1 MRRTLAIAR
10 AEWIHNLRDPR
21 SLFVIVVLP
30 VVLLLL
36 YGYGINYDLRHIPFA
51 VWDLSGTTV
60 SRDLVQSFVASGYF
74 RLREV
79 ILEQQDVAGLLDR
92 GDVIMV
98 LVIPPD
104 LEQRLGGGR
113 PAQVQVLLSGA
124 DTTRATVAQGY
135 IEAALLG
142 VSQQLL
148 QEAQRRS
155 GLSGAARPTQG
166 FGINTT
172 ILYNPSLNSTRFIV
186 PGLIA
191 ILLTILAALL
201 TSTAVVREREWGSFE
216 TLVTSPVQ
224 APNIMLGKMA
234 PYVIIAF
241 VDVLLSVLTGVVVFH
256 VVPAGSIWLLFSVSF
271 LYLLA
276 SLSIGMFF
284 STIMKSQQL
293 AILVT
298 MLVTL
303 LPTTLLSGFAFPIRS
318 MPTFLQIISTLIP
331 ATHFLIVIRGIYLK
345 SAGLAVLWPRVLLLG
360 VFAVG
365 LTALAAKRFEKRL

>member
-10 AEWIHNLRDPR
+10 AEWIHNLRDRR
-21 SLFVIVVLP
+21 SLFVILVLP

-36 YGYGINYDLRHIPFA
+36 YGYGINYDLRDIPFA
-51 VWDLSGTTV
+51 VWDLSGTTT
-60 SRDLVQSFVASGYF
+60 SRDLVQSFIASGYF
-74 RLREV
+74 RLRHV
-79 ILEQQDVAGLLDR
+79 ITHQEDVAGLLDR
-92 GDVIMV
+92 GDVIFVMV
-98 LVIPPD
+98 VPPD
-104 LEQRLGGGR
+104 LAERLGASR

-135 IEAALLG
+135 IEAALLR
-142 VSQQLL
+142 VSQGL
-148 QEAQRRS
+148 AQQAQMRR
-155 GLSGAARPTQG
+155 GTAGQIPPG
-166 FGINTT
+166 FSINTT

-234 PYVIIAF
+234 PYVVIAF
-241 VDVLLSVLTGVVVFH
+241 VDVLLSIATGVLVFH
-256 VVPAGSIWLLFSVSF
+256 VVPEGSVLLLLMVSF

-284 STIMKSQQL
+284 STVFKSQQL

-298 MLVTL
+298 MLTTL
-303 LPTTLLSGFAFPIRS
+303 LPTTLISGFAFPLRS
-318 MPTFLQIISTLIP
+318 MPPVLQAVSNLIP
-331 ATHFLIVIRGIYLK
+331 ATHFLIVIRSIYLK
-345 SAGLAVLWPRVLLLG
+345 SAGLAVLWPRVLLLAL
-360 VFAVG
+360 FALA

>member
-74 RLREV
+74 RLRHVV
-79 ILEQQDVAGLLDR
+79 IHQEEVAGLLDG
-92 GDVIMV
+92 GDVIFVM
-98 LVIPPD
+98 VIPPD
-104 LEQRLGGGR
+104 LAQRLGASR
-113 PAQVQVLLSGA
+113 PAKVQVLLSGA
-124 DTTRATVAQGY
+124 DTTRASVAQGY
-135 IEAALLG
+135 IEAALLQA
-142 VSQQLL
+142 SQALATRAQL
-148 QEAQRRS
+148 RS
-155 GLSGAARPTQG
+155 GTTGRIPPG
-166 FGINTT
+166 FGISTT

-191 ILLTILAALL
+191 VLLTILAALL
-201 TSTAVVREREWGSFE
+201 TSTAVVREREWSSFE
-216 TLVTSPVQ
+216 TLVTSPVR

-234 PYVIIAF
+234 PYVLIAF
-241 VDVLLSVLTGVVVFH
+241 VDVLLSIVTGVLVFH
-256 VVPAGSIWLLFSVSF
+256 VEPVGSVALLLAVSF

-276 SLSIGMFF
+276 SLSIGMLF
-284 STIMKSQQL
+284 STVMKTQQL

-298 MLVTL
+298 MLTTL
-303 LPTTLLSGFAFPIRS
+303 LPTTLLSGFAFPLRS
-318 MPTFLQIISTLIP
+318 MPTVLQAVSNVIP
-331 ATHFLIVIRGIYLK
+331 ATHFLIVIRSIYLK
-345 SAGLAVLWPRVLLLG
+345 GAGLDVLWPRVAVLAL
-360 VFAVG
+360 FALA
-365 LTALAAKRFEKRL
+365 LTVLAAKRFEKRL

>member
-10 AEWIHNLRDPR
+10 AEWIHNLRDRR
-21 SLFVIVVLP
+21 SLFVILVLP

-36 YGYGINYDLRHIPFA
+36 YGYGINYDLRDIPFA
-51 VWDLSGTTV
+51 VWDLSGTTT
-60 SRDLVQSFVASGYF
+60 SRDLVQSFIASGYF
-74 RLREV
+74 RLRHV
-79 ILEQQDVAGLLDR
+79 ITHQEDVAGLLDR
-92 GDVIMV
+92 GDVIFVMV
-98 LVIPPD
+98 VPPD
-104 LEQRLGGGR
+104 LAERLGASR

-135 IEAALLG
+135 IEAALLR
-142 VSQQLL
+142 VSQGL
-148 QEAQRRS
+148 AQQAQMRR
-155 GLSGAARPTQG
+155 GTAGQIPPG
-166 FGINTT
+166 FSINTT
-172 ILYNPSLNSTRFIV
+172 ILYNPSFNSTRFIV

-234 PYVIIAF
+234 PYVVIAF
-241 VDVLLSVLTGVVVFH
+241 VDVLLSIATGVLVFH
-256 VVPAGSIWLLFSVSF
+256 VVPEGSVLLLLMVSF

-284 STIMKSQQL
+284 STVFKSQQL

-298 MLVTL
+298 MLTTL
-303 LPTTLLSGFAFPIRS
+303 LPTTLISGFAFPLRS
-318 MPTFLQIISTLIP
+318 MPPVLQAVSNLIP
-331 ATHFLIVIRGIYLK
+331 ATHFLIVIRSIYLK
-345 SAGLAVLWPRVLLLG
+345 SAGLAVLWPRVLLLAL
-360 VFAVG
+360 FALA